1 MKNNINQKTFI
12 QGLRSFKDVLPKNI
26 KKVFNKKGHAYL
38 EILTNWKY
46 FVGEKISKISSP
58 ESLKPVSKNDSGTLF
73 VNVIRGNEV
82 DLEYKK
88 KIFIEKINSYFG
100 YKIINNLSLKVSNEI
115 VKESNQLTKKF
126 SNKTKERFKKNLNAV
141 QNTNLKKSLSKLISS
156 IK

>member
-12 QGLRSFKDVLPKNI
+12 QGLRSFKDTLPKNI

-82 DLEYKK
+82 DFEYKK
-88 KIFIEKINSYFG
+88 KIFIEKI
-100 YKIINNLSLKVSNEI
+100 I
-115 VKESNQLTKKF
+115 
-126 SNKTKERFKKNLNAV
+126 
-141 QNTNLKKSLSKLISS
+141 
-156 IK
+156 